1 MISRWVAI
9 AAIVGFSSG
18 TGVACEADH
27 QAMQKTSLLPAVHSI
42 ANDKD
47 ALSLTSAQQRTA
59 WESISRHGTI
69 QFAASSFT
77 TSVSVGATLPA
88 SITPHI
94 FPAEAVARV
103 PGLRRALGPEPD
115 GLRRRLGN
123 RARPRDARRDRAAP

>member
-1 MISRWVAI
+1 MKFRWAAV

-18 TGVACEADH
+18 AGVACEADH

-77 TSVSVGATLPA
+77 ASMTPA
-88 SITPHI
+88 SRSNRKLHTRKDGAGNCSTASPS
-94 FPAEAVARV
+94 FPAF
-103 PGLRRALGPEPD
+103 
-115 GLRRRLGN
+115 N
-123 RARPRDARRDRAAP
+123 R

>member
-9 AAIVGFSSG
+9 AVIVGFSSG

-103 PGLRRALGPEPD
+103 PGLRPYDYALLRNKLLIVSPE
-115 GLRRRLGN
+115 
-123 RARPRDARRDRAAP
+123 DRKIVAVIHRHT

>member
-103 PGLRRALGPEPD
+103 PGLRPYDYALLRNKLLIVSPE
-115 GLRRRLGN
+115 
-123 RARPRDARRDRAAP
+123 DRKIVAVIHRHT

>member
-1 MISRWVAI
+1 MKSRWVAI

-27 QAMQKTSLLPAVHSI
+27 QAMQKASLLPAMQST
-42 ANDKD
+42 ASDKD
-47 ALSLTSAQQRTA
+47 TLSLTSAQQRTA

-77 TSVSVGATLPA
+77 ASVGATLPA

-94 FPAEAVARV
+94 LPAEAVAHV
-103 PGLRRALGPEPD
+103 PGLRPYDYALLRNKLLIVSPE
-115 GLRRRLGN
+115 
-123 RARPRDARRDRAAP
+123 DRKIVAVIHRHS

>member
-103 PGLRRALGPEPD
+103 PGLRPYDYAL
-115 GLRRRLGN
+115 LRNKLLIVS
-123 RARPRDARRDRAAP
+123 PKDRKIVAVIHRHT